1 MNMETYIDRSYELIS
16 YAYSLTL
23 DTLALVKHFAT
34 TAASCSSR
42 LYIAL
47 TCFAYQITARA
58 R

>member
-1 MNMETYIDRSYELIS
+1 MHRSYELIY